1 MLCPVCDTEMIILE
15 FNMIEIDFCTL
26 CGGVWLD
33 EGELEL
39 LISPETG
46 NYAAVSGIISDIR
59 KSTAGKGGR
68 KCPVCRKKMVPVEL
82 STNPPVEIDKCPLNQ
97 GLWFDKGELE
107 QIMASSGASGRL
119 SDFLKSVFR
128 NKAEA

>member
-1 MLCPVCDTEMIILE
+1 MLCPVCNTEMLILE
-15 FNMIEIDFCTL
+15 FNKIEIDFCSL

-39 LISPETG
+39 LISPDNS
-46 NYAAVSGIISDIR
+46 NYAAVSGIISDL
-59 KSTAGKGGR
+59 KKNVSAGGSR

-82 STNPPVEIDKCPLNQ
+82 STKPPVEIDKCPRSH

-107 QIMASSGASGRL
+107 QIMASSGANGKL
-119 SDFLKSVFR
+119 ADFLKSVFR
-128 NKAEA
+128 RM

>member
-1 MLCPVCDTEMIILE
+1 MLCPACDKEMLIFE
-15 FNMIEIDFCTL
+15 FSRIEIDSCCL

-39 LISPETG
+39 LISPDKADTSQ
-46 NYAAVSGIISDIR
+46 VSGIISDLK
-59 KSTAGKGGR
+59 KSTAANGSR

-82 STNPPVEIDKCPLNQ
+82 SMKPAVEVDRCPHNH

-107 QIMASSGASGRL
+107 QIMTSSGADGKL
-119 SDFLKSVFR
+119 ADFLKSVFR
-128 NKAEA
+128 NKV

>member
-1 MLCPVCDTEMIILE
+1 MLILE
-15 FNMIEIDFCTL
+15 FNRIEIDFCSL

-39 LISPETG
+39 LISPENS
-46 NYAAVSGIISDIR
+46 NYAAASGIISDLK
-59 KSTAGKGGR
+59 KSVSGGGTR

-82 STNPPVEIDKCPLNQ
+82 STKPSVEIDRCPRNH

-107 QIMASSGASGRL
+107 QIMASSGANGKL

-128 NKAEA
+128 DK